1 MTPSR
6 PMRFLAWLTLV
17 SFFSSTVSAAVV
29 DISSVPLVSM
39 STKVV
44 RPNVMFILDDS
55 GSMNDDF
62 MPDDIEVNSDK
73 NCFRNFGYNR
83 IFFNPDT
90 LYFTPKNAD
99 GTNMPDASF
108 TATLTNG
115 FNTGSSTIDLTSATL
130 VTTATWSTA
139 TALPNNPLGMV
150 EDSSV
155 VSVTTSAAHGL
166 STGDTIRISGLSTSG
181 RGRTNNIVIND
192 RSQVITV
199 TGANTFT
206 FDVSSYTCLLYTS
219 RCV

>member
-73 NCFRNFGYNR
+73 NCFRNFR
-83 IFFNPDT
+83 IQQD
-90 LYFTPKNAD
+90 L
-99 GTNMPDASF
+99 
-108 TATLTNG
+108 
-115 FNTGSSTIDLTSATL
+115 SS
-130 VTTATWSTA
+130 
-139 TALPNNPLGMV
+139 
-150 EDSSV
+150 
-155 VSVTTSAAHGL
+155 
-166 STGDTIRISGLSTSG
+166 IRT
-181 RGRTNNIVIND
+181 R
-192 RSQVITV
+192 
-199 TGANTFT
+199 
-206 FDVSSYTCLLYTS
+206 CTS
-219 RCV
+219 RPRMPTARTCRMRPSPPR